1 MAKDLGLLDNGRRK
15 IGNVVLQRNN
25 VQRVRKLQIKNP
37 RTQGQII
44 QRVIVATAA
53 GMAAGLK
60 GIVNHSFET
69 IPYGGKSIAEFRKLA
84 LKALREQAK
93 IDLAKPREE
102 QQGCFVP
109 YGISACLPN
118 ETIISRG
125 SLVYD
130 TDYLPHWE
138 GGDNGDLYMHST
150 ITADVTGWTASEWWW
165 YFFGMRPKKQLTW
178 LFMGYDN
185 NLPDQNNC
193 IYSAV
198 PFQVSVYEDANRHIK
213 TPLVKAMRMVMKDS
227 SSEYWNMK
235 LLPTLTRAEAIGILV
250 SCIDH
255 DLSDEW
261 FWHTMI
267 DNVDNPSWNVVG
279 DAVSMTLTH
288 KTPDEVVQEWSEG
301 VIAAAGIHS
310 EYYGGKW
317 RRSTSKLLRTRGQ
330 YPNLTGESI
339 HHSPWQGLNISDAI
353 ASWLDAPRSSESDRY
368 LNEGL

>member
-44 QRVIVATAA
+44 QRIIVATAA

-60 GIVNHSFET
+60 GIVNHSFEN

-93 IDLAKPREE
+93 VDLAKPREE

-125 SLVYD
+125 SLPYD
-130 TDYLPHWE
+130 GEYLPSWYNNDLQMMLGHTLSVE
-138 GGDNGDLYMHST
+138 GM
-150 ITADVTGWTASEWWW
+150 TASEWWW
-165 YFFGMRPKKQLTW
+165 YFFGMVPGRQLTW
-178 LFMGYDN
+178 VFMGYDAN
-185 NLPDQNNC
+185 EPDQENC

-213 TPLVKAMRMVMKDS
+213 TPLVQINRLVLKQDS
-227 SSEYWNMK
+227 PNYAQK
-235 LLPTLTRAEAIGILV
+235 LLPTMTRQQAVTLLLG
-250 SCIDH
+250 CIDTEK
-255 DLSDEW
+255 SDAI
-261 FWHTMI
+261 FSTLI
-267 DNVDNPSWNVVG
+267 SDANVLTWTVDGESVEMAMAAIKATSIPSW
-279 DAVSMTLTH
+279 
-288 KTPDEVVQEWSEG
+288 DES
-301 VIAAAGIHS
+301 VICAAGIHS
-310 EYYGGKW
+310 ELVGGKW
-317 RRSTSKLLRTRGQ
+317 RRSTSKLLRTSAQ
-330 YPNLTGESI
+330 FPVLTGEHI

>member
-1 MAKDLGLLDNGRRK
+1 MAKDLGLLDNGWRK

-25 VQRVRKLQIKNP
+25 VQRVRQTTIKNP

-60 GIVNHSFET
+60 GIVNHSFEN

-93 IDLAKPREE
+93 IDLAKSRQE

-130 TDYLPHWE
+130 TDYLPHWWQGNQLASADIAMNE
-138 GGDNGDLYMHST
+138 G
-150 ITADVTGWTASEWWW
+150 ITADVTGWTVAEWWW
-165 YFFGMRPKKQLTW
+165 YFMGMRPGRQLTW
-178 LFMGYDN
+178 IFMGYDDTVPEDEN
-185 NLPDQNNC
+185 I

-198 PFQVSVYEDANRHIK
+198 PYADEDWLNLNRHIK
-213 TPLVKAMRMVMKDS
+213 RPLVKVMRLVMKDAS
-227 SSEYWNMK
+227 SPNWNFVLQPDMIRETVVSALRQCIEQQKTDEYF
-235 LLPTLTRAEAIGILV
+235 LTRFFVEAPYWRP
-250 SCIDH
+250 D
-255 DLSDEW
+255 
-261 FWHTMI
+261 
-267 DNVDNPSWNVVG
+267 G
-279 DAVSMTLTH
+279 DTVEMETIPHLATDIPDWDGTVCAV
-288 KTPDEVVQEWSEG
+288 
-301 VIAAAGIHS
+301 AGIHS
-310 EYYGGKW
+310 EKVGGKW
-317 RRSTSKLLRTRGQ
+317 LRTTSKLLRT
-330 YPNLTGESI
+330 SI
-339 HHSPWQGLNISDAI
+339 QMYKETSPARSPRQGLNIDDAV
-353 ASWLDAPRSSESDRY
+353 ASWLQAPRASESERY